1 MQKSSN
7 ESLENFG
14 SGDGMGTQRN
24 VTSSTKLPT
33 TTNSSDEHRRWRGER
48 QILLKNQAKLRLAN
62 KPRPPLQKDFPQPSK
77 TNLFKPQ

>member
-14 SGDGMGTQRN
+14 SGDGMGTQRS

-62 KPRPPLQKDFPQPSK
+62 SVAALLNYEFDFL
-77 TNLFKPQ
+77 N